1 LDISVIVVS
10 FNTRGLVLD
19 CLASVFETIK
29 DISFEVW
36 LVDNNSTDGTVG
48 AVRKAYPDVA
58 IIENEEN
65 LGFAA
70 ANNQA
75 LRQMNGR
82 YALLLNSDTVLT
94 KGAVRELYEFMEHTP
109 EAGMAC
115 GQLLNQ
121 DGSKQNSIA
130 SFPSLLTLLANET
143 ALRILM
149 PDRFPSKRRD
159 YASPIEVNSG
169 IGACLMVRKEAIDD
183 VGFFDERYFFFFEE
197 TDWAYRMKR
206 DNWAMYFVPSA
217 RIYHAQGKTVGSGVN
232 SRIMFYRSRYLF
244 FKKWHRHSYPLF
256 YSIVF
261 LRLLVNAVLSFIGL
275 LFTLGFKESI
285 RRKLIIYARLVIWHL
300 KGCPEFR

>member
-1 LDISVIVVS
+1 MDISLIVVS
-10 FNTRGLVLD
+10 FNTRDLALD
-19 CLASVFETIK
+19 CLASVYETIK
-29 DISFEVW
+29 GISFEVW

-58 IIENEEN
+58 IIENKEN

-94 KGAVRELYEFMEHTP
+94 GGAVRELYKFMESAL

-149 PDRFPSKRRD
+149 PHRFPSKRRD
-159 YASPIEVNSG
+159 YASPIKVDSG

-206 DNWAMYFVPSA
+206 DGWIVYFVPFA
-217 RIYHAQGKTVGSGVN
+217 RIFHAQGKTVGSGVN
-232 SRIMFYRSRYLF
+232 SRIMFYGSRYAF
-244 FKKWHRHSYPLF
+244 FKKWHRYSYPLI

-275 LFTLGFKESI
+275 LFTLGFEESI
-285 RRKLIIYARLVIWHL
+285 RGRFVMYTRLVLWHL
-300 KGCPEFR
+300 KGCPENR